1 MEIYLGNA
9 LTASD
14 LDHDTQLSLAGDI
27 TGNVTFGYDQLSLTM
42 NTSASNIISDT
53 AEPNKALKLD
63 ANSILQA
70 KSSEAEKLDHD
81 VTITL
86 SDDVTGSATWNTST
100 NAVTIKTKLSST
112 SKALTEDDLGKTVA
126 SLDSNGIIHD
136 NQLPDGILNA
146 LKLTGSWSGTVAP
159 VSNPK
164 EGQAWLV
171 DNDCTFSGMNF
182 KQGDWIY
189 YFNNSWNRADIS
201 NGIHSV
207 NGKTGNSI
215 TLSATDV
222 KAISDSYINYTIG
235 GTVPQ
240 NKIPV
245 ADKDGHLA
253 GVTVD
258 KVTKA
263 FEFKTQGD
271 IKVDT
276 SSNSKTTDGSR
287 DLDVKLLISEDGYTN
302 IQKKLQRDIYINN
315 VQQPFKK
322 KLYISGTGIDASS
335 SGDVLSIDFSN
346 IEAIALQSPVK
357 INGTDFDGSVD
368 ITTTNWGT
376 ARNISI
382 ADSDST
388 NTGTAVSVNGSA
400 NVTLKL
406 PATIKAALSG
416 NATSATKATQD
427 SDGNTIKSTYLKLS
441 GGTMTGTINSQHL
454 IPKTNNTYNLGS
466 SSMYFSSAYIKTHRT
481 DIGSSWVDSAKQ
493 TSAIYMSNTSAGSLK
508 SIASI
513 PSTNGRF
520 ILGSVNNSFYA
531 GYITNTN
538 INAGTNTMTKTNT
551 ICDES
556 GNMIASGRMS
566 CAALTVNGKKV
577 FIQSGTPSG
586 AANGDIWIVTK

>member
-14 LDHDTQLSLAGDI
+14 LDHDTKLILEGDI

-42 NTSASNIISDT
+42 NTDASNVVSDT
-53 AEPNKALKLD
+53 PEEGKALKLD
-63 ANSILQA
+63 ANLVLNA
-70 KSSEAEKLDHD
+70 KSTEAEKLDHN
-81 VTITL
+81 VTISLT
-86 SDDVTGSATWNTST
+86 DDVTGSAIWDTST
-100 NAVTIKTKLSST
+100 NSVSISTTIDASSNVLTK
-112 SKALTEDDLGKTVA
+112 DDLGKTVA
-126 SLDSNGIIHD
+126 SLDSNGIILD
-136 NQLPDGILNA
+136 NQLPNGLLSA
-146 LKLTGSWSGTVAP
+146 LKLVGSWSGSTAP
-159 VSNPK
+159 EANPK

-171 DNDCTFSGMNF
+171 DTDCTFSGIQF

-189 YFNNSWNRADIS
+189 YFNNSWNRADVS
-201 NGIHSV
+201 NGVHSV
-207 NGKTGNSI
+207 NNKTGNSI

-222 KAISDSYINYTIG
+222 KAIADSYIDYTIG
-235 GTVPQ
+235 ATVPA

-245 ADKDGHLA
+245 ADRDGHLA

-258 KVTKA
+258 NLTNA
-263 FEFKTQGD
+263 FEFISRGD

-276 SSNSKTTDGSR
+276 ASNSKTTDGTR
-287 DLDVKLLISEDGYTN
+287 DLDVKLLISQDGYDN
-302 IQKKLQRDIYINN
+302 IQAKLQRDIYVNGT
-315 VQQPFKK
+315 QQPFKK
-322 KLYISGTGIDASS
+322 KLYISGVGIDSS
-335 SGDVLSIDFSN
+335 YSGDILSIDFSN
-346 IEAIALQSPVK
+346 IEAITLQSPVK
-357 INGTDFDGSVD
+357 INGTDFDGSAD
-368 ITTTNWGT
+368 ITTANWGT

-388 NTGTAVSVNGSA
+388 NTGAAVSVNGSA
-400 NVTLKL
+400 NAILKL
-406 PATIKAALSG
+406 PATIKATLSG

-466 SSMYFSSAYIKTHRT
+466 SSIYFSNAYIKTHRT

-493 TSAIYMSNTSAGSLK
+493 TSAIYMGNTNAGSLK

-520 ILGSVNNSFYA
+520 ILGSVNSGFYA

-556 GNMIASGRMS
+556 GNMVASGRMT